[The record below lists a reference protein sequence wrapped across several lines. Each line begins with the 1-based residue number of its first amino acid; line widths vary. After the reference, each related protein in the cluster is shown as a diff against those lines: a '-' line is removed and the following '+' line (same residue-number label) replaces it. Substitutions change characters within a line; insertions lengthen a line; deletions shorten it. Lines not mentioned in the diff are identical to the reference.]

1 MYIYMAEE
9 IKNADERMATDGIWG
24 LMFRMALPSIIAQ
37 IINILYNIVDR
48 MYIGHIPEAGS
59 TALTGVGVTFAI
71 ITFVSAFSAFVG
83 SGGAPLAAISMGKK
97 DRQNAE
103 RILGNGVCLLIIFT
117 CIIMTFFYMCEKPF
131 LYMFGASDATYPYA
145 SEYIRIYL
153 VGTIFVQLALG
164 LNPYIICQ
172 GRAKTAMLSVLV
184 GAVTN
189 IILDP
194 IFIFVFDMGVRGAAL
209 ATVISQFLSAIWVVT
224 FLASGKSSIRIRPE
238 NIRLRA
244 DVTKQI
250 FALGLSPFIMSATEC
265 LISLV
270 LNRGLQKY
278 GGDIY
283 VGTLTIMQSVMMFIF
298 APVQGF
304 TQGVQP
310 ILSYNFGAGLF
321 VRVKKAY
328 RRLIGISML
337 FTCVMTLTTMLFP
350 TFYASMF
357 TEDVEV
363 ISLVGECMP
372 VFMSG
377 MLIFGIQSGVQPT
390 FISMGQ
396 AKLSIFIA
404 VLRKLILLIP
414 LAIILPHFFGVMGI
428 YYAEPISDVISAST
442 AAALFALNI
451 KKMMTKEYLQSL

>member
-1 MYIYMAEE
+1 MANVAAGSE
-9 IKNADERMATDGIWG
+9 ERMATDGIWG
-24 LMFRMALPSIIAQ
+24 LMFRMALPAIIAQ
-37 IINILYNIVDR
+37 VINILYNIVDR
-48 MYIGHIPEAGS
+48 MYIGHIPGAGS
-59 TALTGVGVTFAI
+59 AALTGVGVTFAI
-71 ITFVSAFSAFVG
+71 VTFVSAFSAFVG
-83 SGGAPLAAISMGKK
+83 SGGAPLAAISMGKGDK
-97 DRQNAE
+97 KNAE

-117 CIIMTFFYMCEKPF
+117 CMIMAFFYIFEKPF

-145 SEYIRIYL
+145 SEYIKIYL
-153 VGTIFVQLALG
+153 AGTIFVEFALG

-172 GRAKTAMLSVLV
+172 GKSKTAMLSVLI
-184 GAVTN
+184 GAIIN
-189 IILDP
+189 IALDP
-194 IFIFVFDMGVRGAAL
+194 LFIFVFDMGVKGAAL
-209 ATVISQFLSAIWVVT
+209 ATVISQFFSAVWVVG
-224 FLASGKSSIRIRPE
+224 FLWGKKSSLRIKPQY
-238 NIRLRA
+238 IRLKF

-283 VGTLTIMQSVMMFIF
+283 VGTLTIMQSVMMLIF

-321 VRVKKAY
+321 ERVKKTY
-328 RRLIGISML
+328 KRLIGISFS
-337 FTCVMTLTTMLFP
+337 FTSVLTLTTMLFP
-350 TFYASMF
+350 TFYAAMF
-357 TEDVEV
+357 TEDDKV

-372 VFMSG
+372 VFMAG
-377 MLIFGIQSGVQPT
+377 MLVFGIQSGIQPT

-428 YYAEPISDVISAST
+428 YYAEPISDVLSAAT
-442 AAALFALNI
+442 AAILFALNI
-451 KKMMTKEYLQSL
+451 KKMMTKEYLQSV

>member
-1 MYIYMAEE
+1 MANGAAGSE
-9 IKNADERMATDGIWG
+9 ERMATDGIWG
-24 LMFRMALPSIIAQ
+24 LMFRMALPAIIAQ
-37 IINILYNIVDR
+37 VINILYNIVDR
-48 MYIGHIPEAGS
+48 MYIGHIPGAGS

-71 ITFVSAFSAFVG
+71 VTFVSAFSAFVG
-83 SGGAPLAAISMGKK
+83 SGGAPLAAISMGKGDK
-97 DRQNAE
+97 KNAE

-117 CIIMTFFYMCEKPF
+117 CIIMAFFYSFEKPF

-145 SEYIRIYL
+145 SEYIKIYL
-153 VGTIFVQLALG
+153 AGTIFVEFALG

-172 GRAKTAMLSVLV
+172 GKSKTAMLSVLI
-184 GAVTN
+184 GAIIN
-189 IILDP
+189 IALDP
-194 IFIFVFDMGVRGAAL
+194 LFIFVFDMGVKGAAL
-209 ATVISQFLSAIWVVT
+209 ATVISQFFSAVWVVA
-224 FLASGKSSIRIRPE
+224 FLAGRKSSLRIRP
-238 NIRLRA
+238 NHIRLRL

-283 VGTLTIMQSVMMFIF
+283 VGTLTIMQSVMMLIF

-321 VRVKKAY
+321 ARVKKTY
-328 RRLIGISML
+328 KRLIGLSFS
-337 FTCVMTLTTMLFP
+337 FTSVLTLTTMLFP

-357 TEDVEV
+357 TEDDKV
-363 ISLVGECMP
+363 IRLVGECMP
-372 VFMSG
+372 VFMAG
-377 MLIFGIQSGVQPT
+377 MLVFGIQSGIQPT

-428 YYAEPISDVISAST
+428 YYAEPISDVLSAST

-451 KKMMTKEYLQSL
+451 KKMMTQEYLQSV

>member
-1 MYIYMAEE
+1 MVTGAAGSE
-9 IKNADERMATDGIWG
+9 ERMATDGIWG
-24 LMFRMALPSIIAQ
+24 LMFRMAFPAIIAQ
-37 IINILYNIVDR
+37 VINILYNIVDR
-48 MYIGHIPEAGS
+48 MYIGHIPGAGS

-71 ITFVSAFSAFVG
+71 VTFVSAFSAFVG
-83 SGGAPLAAISMGKK
+83 SGGAPLAAISMGKGDK
-97 DRQNAE
+97 KNAE

-117 CIIMTFFYMCEKPF
+117 LIIMAFFYSFEKPF
-131 LYMFGASDATYPYA
+131 MYMFGASDATYPYA
-145 SEYIRIYL
+145 SEYIKIYL
-153 VGTIFVQLALG
+153 AGTIFVELALG

-172 GRAKTAMLSVLV
+172 GKSKTAMLSVLI
-184 GAVTN
+184 GAVIN
-189 IILDP
+189 IALDP
-194 IFIFVFDMGVRGAAL
+194 LFIFVFDMGVKGAAL
-209 ATVISQFLSAIWVVT
+209 ATVISQFFSAVWVVA
-224 FLASGKSSIRIRPE
+224 FLWGKKSSLRIKPHY
-238 NIRLRA
+238 IRLKL

-283 VGTLTIMQSVMMFIF
+283 VGTLTIMQSVMMLIF

-321 VRVKKAY
+321 ERVKKTY
-328 RRLIGISML
+328 KRLIGLSFS
-337 FTCVMTLTTMLFP
+337 FTSVLTLTTMLFP
-350 TFYASMF
+350 SFYASMF
-357 TEDVEV
+357 TEDDKV
-363 ISLVGECMP
+363 IGLVAECMP
-372 VFMSG
+372 VFMAG
-377 MLIFGIQSGVQPT
+377 MLVFGIQSGIQPT

-428 YYAEPISDVISAST
+428 YYAEPISDVLSAST
-442 AAALFALNI
+442 ATVLFALNI
-451 KKMMTKEYLQSL
+451 KKMMTKEYLQSV